1 MSIAELKENIH
12 KKVDEINDEEVLESY
27 LQMMNSDIDFWDELT
42 EQQKQ
47 NVLEAKK
54 QCENGETISHEDAL
68 KEISKWI
75 IK

>member
-1 MSIAELKENIH
+1 
-12 KKVDEINDEEVLESY
+12 
-27 LQMMNSDIDFWDELT
+27 MNSETDFWDELT

-54 QCENGETISHEDAL
+54 QCENGETISHENAL
-68 KEISKWI
+68 QEISKWI

>member
-54 QCENGETISHEDAL
+54 QCENGETISHEDAV

>member
-1 MSIAELKENIH
+1 MSIAELKEEIH
-12 KKVDEINDEEVLESY
+12 KIVDRTNDEEILENY
-27 LQMMNSDIDFWDELT
+27 LEMMNSETDFWDELT